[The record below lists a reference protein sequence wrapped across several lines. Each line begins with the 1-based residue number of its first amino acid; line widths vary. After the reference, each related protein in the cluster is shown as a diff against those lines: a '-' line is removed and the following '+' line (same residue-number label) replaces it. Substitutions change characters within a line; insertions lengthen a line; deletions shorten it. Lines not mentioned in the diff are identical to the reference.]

1 MTRAEIHFP
10 SARDD
15 SPSFLVLHFHRIFLG
30 FVSTTMKSNA
40 GSGFIR
46 TGGLV
51 LLALMGLFRPALAAD
66 TNAAPGAEDKTAEAA
81 GISAQDSMRAYLQIQ
96 EQLRNTLAGVE
107 KNRQEAEAAAATN
120 SQVLDARLRLMEKTF
135 ADGIE
140 SSDRMI
146 LMAAGTFAAIGFLVL
161 LLAAFLQWTA
171 VNRLAAAAA
180 SLSAFHPPQLTGPGM
195 AQLPPAH
202 VLEQSSTRFLALIER
217 LEQRIHELE
226 ASVKP
231 PQSLPESSSPN
242 GNANGNANGAAA
254 ESSPGEISPPA
265 APGQASAIN
274 VLLSKSQTLIKLDR
288 PEAALGCLEEVL
300 ALEPGNTDALVKKGA
315 ALERLQRFDEAIQ
328 CYDRAIAQDSSMT
341 MAYLYKG
348 GVFNRTERYS
358 EALACYEQA
367 LKRLGKPARPQA

>member
-1 MTRAEIHFP
+1 M
-10 SARDD
+10 
-15 SPSFLVLHFHRIFLG
+15 
-30 FVSTTMKSNA
+30 MSNA
-40 GSGFIR
+40 GFGFIR
-46 TGGLV
+46 TGCLV
-51 LLALMGLFRPALAAD
+51 LLAIMGLLRPARAVD
-66 TNAAPGAEDKTAEAA
+66 TNAAPGADGNTAEAG
-81 GISAQDSMRAYLQIQ
+81 GISAQDSLRTYLQIQ
-96 EQLRNTLAGVE
+96 EQLSNTLTAIE
-107 KNRQEAEAAAATN
+107 KNRQEAEAATATN
-120 SQVLDARLRLMEKTF
+120 AQVLEARLRVMEKTS
-135 ADGIE
+135 ADGRLE
-140 SSDRMI
+140 LMQGMERSDRMV

-180 SLSAFHPPQLTGPGM
+180 SLSAVHPPQLSGLGA

-231 PQSLPESSSPN
+231 PQSLPESSSTN
-242 GNANGNANGAAA
+242 GDANGRAV

-265 APGQASAIN
+265 APGQVGAIN
-274 VLLSKSQTLIKLDR
+274 VLLSKSQTLLKLDR

-300 ALEPGNTDALVKKGA
+300 ALDAGNTDALLKKGA

-367 LKRLGKPARPQA
+367 LKRLGKPARPQT

>member
-1 MTRAEIHFP
+1 M
-10 SARDD
+10 
-15 SPSFLVLHFHRIFLG
+15 
-30 FVSTTMKSNA
+30 SNA
-40 GSGFIR
+40 GLGFIR
-46 TGGLV
+46 TGCLA
-51 LLALMGLFRPALAAD
+51 LLAIMGLFRPVLAAE
-66 TNAAPGAEDKTAEAA
+66 TNAAPGADGKTAEAS
-81 GISAQDSMRAYLQIQ
+81 GMSAQDSLRFYLQIQ
-96 EQLRNTLAGVE
+96 EQLRNTLLAIE
-107 KNRQEAEAAAATN
+107 TNRQEAAAAAATN
-120 SQVLDARLRLMEKTF
+120 AQALEARLRLMEKTS
-135 ADGIE
+135 ADGRLDLME
-140 SSDRMI
+140 GMERSNRMV

-180 SLSAFHPPQLTGPGM
+180 SLSPHPPQLASGLGA

-202 VLEQSSTRFLALIER
+202 LLEQSSTRFLALIER

-231 PQSLPESSSPN
+231 PQSLPESGSPN
-242 GNANGNANGAAA
+242 GDANGPAAA
-254 ESSPGEISPPA
+254 SSPGGISPPA

-274 VLLSKSQTLIKLDR
+274 VLLSKSQTLLKLDK

-300 ALEPGNTDALVKKGA
+300 ALDSSNTDALVKKGA

-328 CYDRAIAQDSSMT
+328 CYDRAIAQDNSMT

-367 LKRLGKPARPQA
+367 LKRLGKPARPQT

>member
-1 MTRAEIHFP
+1 MSKTG
-10 SARDD
+10 
-15 SPSFLVLHFHRIFLG
+15 LG
-30 FVSTTMKSNA
+30 C
-40 GSGFIR
+40 IR

-51 LLALMGLFRPALAAD
+51 LLAMMGLLRPLLAAD
-66 TNAAPGAEDKTAEAA
+66 TNAAPGADGKTAEAS
-81 GISAQDSMRAYLQIQ
+81 GMSAPDSLRFYQQIQ
-96 EQLRNTLAGVE
+96 EQLRNTLSGIE
-107 KNRQEAEAAAATN
+107 TNRQEAAAAAATN
-120 SQVLDARLRLMEKTF
+120 AQALEERLRLMEKTI
-135 ADGIE
+135 ADGRLDLME
-140 SSDRMI
+140 GMDRSDRMV

-171 VNRLAAAAA
+171 VNRLAAAAD
-180 SLSAFHPPQLTGPGM
+180 SMSAHPPQFLGLGA

-226 ASVKP
+226 GSVKP
-231 PQSLPESSSPN
+231 PQALPESGS
-242 GNANGNANGAAA
+242 ANGDTDGPPA

-265 APGQASAIN
+265 TPGQASAIN
-274 VLLSKSQTLIKLDR
+274 VLLSKSQTLIKLDK

-300 ALEPGNTDALVKKGA
+300 ALDPGHTEALVKKGA

-328 CYDRAIAQDSSMT
+328 CYDRAIAQDNSMT

-367 LKRLGKPARPQA
+367 LKRLGKPARPQT

>member
-1 MTRAEIHFP
+1 M
-10 SARDD
+10 
-15 SPSFLVLHFHRIFLG
+15 
-30 FVSTTMKSNA
+30 MSNA

-46 TGGLV
+46 TGCLV
-51 LLALMGLFRPALAAD
+51 LLAIVGLFRPVLAAD
-66 TNAAPGAEDKTAEAA
+66 TNAAPGAEGKTAEAA
-81 GISAQDSMRAYLQIQ
+81 GISAQDSLRSYLQIQ
-96 EQLRNTLAGVE
+96 DQLRNTLAAVE
-107 KNRQEAEAAAATN
+107 KSRQEAEAAAATN

-135 ADGIE
+135 ADGRLE
-140 SSDRMI
+140 LMQGMDRSDRMI
-146 LMAAGTFAAIGFLVL
+146 LMAAGTFAGIGFLVL

-180 SLSAFHPPQLTGPGM
+180 SLSAFHPPQLLGPGA
-195 AQLPPAH
+195 AQFPPAH
-202 VLEQSSTRFLALIER
+202 ILEQSSTRFLALIER

-231 PQSLPESSSPN
+231 PQSLPESSST
-242 GNANGNANGAAA
+242 NGNANGAAA

-265 APGQASAIN
+265 APGQASPIN
-274 VLLSKSQTLIKLDR
+274 VLLNKSQTLLKLDR

-300 ALEPGNTDALVKKGA
+300 ALEPGNTDALLKKGA

-367 LKRLGKPARPQA
+367 LKRLGKPARPQM

>member
-1 MTRAEIHFP
+1 M
-10 SARDD
+10 
-15 SPSFLVLHFHRIFLG
+15 
-30 FVSTTMKSNA
+30 MSNA
-40 GSGFIR
+40 GLAFIR
-46 TGGLV
+46 AVCLV
-51 LLALMGLFRPALAAD
+51 LLAMMGLLRPVQAAD
-66 TNAAPGAEDKTAEAA
+66 TNAAPGADGKTAEAA
-81 GISAQDSMRAYLQIQ
+81 GTNAQDSLRSYLQIQ
-96 EQLRNTLAGVE
+96 EQLRNTLLAIE
-107 KNRQEAEAAAATN
+107 KNRQEAEAESATN
-120 SQVLDARLRLMEKTF
+120 AQVLEERLRVMEKTF
-135 ADGIE
+135 ADGRLE
-140 SSDRMI
+140 QMQGMERSDRMI

-171 VNRLAAAAA
+171 VNRFAAAAA
-180 SLSAFHPPQLTGPGM
+180 SLSAVHSPQVSGLGA

-231 PQSLPESSSPN
+231 PQTLAESSSTN
-242 GNANGNANGAAA
+242 GNTNGPAA

-265 APGQASAIN
+265 TPAQASAIN
-274 VLLSKSQTLIKLDR
+274 VLLNKSQTLLKLDR

-300 ALEPGNTDALVKKGA
+300 ALDPTNTDALLKKGA

-328 CYDRAIAQDSSMT
+328 SYDRAIAQDNSMT

-348 GVFNRTERYS
+348 GVFNRTERYG

-367 LKRLGKPARPQA
+367 LKKLGKPGRPPS